1 MKLTTASSV
10 YAGVSTAEST
20 LFTPVRPPSVIASVD
35 TSDALSMM
43 LPKLSY
49 VQIDVSD
56 AAPTCLVGVVT
67 CEIVNVTSV
76 RCCISLPAILKPT
89 RRPPASSHTASV
101 TTGVSSAGS
110 LNTTLADAPTCQPA
124 CKPVSDGS
132 STSIRPPIGTLP
144 AVVKR
149 TSDVPV

>member
-1 MKLTTASSV
+1 MKLTVASSV

-20 LFTPVRPPSVIASVD
+20 LFTPVSAPSTIASVD

-43 LPKLSY
+43 LPELSY
-49 VQIDVSD
+49 VVIDVSD

-67 CEIVNVTSV
+67 CEIVNATSI
-76 RCCISLPAILKPT
+76 RCSIALPAILKPT
-89 RRPPASSHTASV
+89 RRPSAFSHTASL
-101 TTGVSSAGS
+101 TTGVFSAGS
-110 LNTTLADAPTCQPA
+110 LNTTLADAPTRHPA

-144 AVVKR
+144 AVLKR